1 MTHRILSLLVALLF
15 CVSCQSDN
23 LLSYKTVEEVEVYPE
38 VWVDSFI
45 QPVATEGY
53 DILWVIDR
61 SGSMSSHDANLL
73 VGIETMMNAL
83 PVDTGWRLGI
93 ISTDTDEAL
102 SNNTFPLVPGDDI
115 ADATSSLN
123 ALRGGSTWGLVG
135 EEGFDAVYSYMTL
148 NPYSAT
154 WMRHEA
160 ALLIVFVSDEEE
172 QSTWQVSEFASYLRM
187 TRSLTFIT
195 SIVGQ
200 ESNGGRWGQCGDQPG
215 LRYLDL
221 AREFSGV
228 EIDICSSDW
237 SQGVE
242 EASKEFEPIDYIELS
257 QTPEDGS
264 IVVFLDGVPTAANE
278 WYYDDASNTVYFL
291 VVPGDG
297 VLVEVAYFLD

>member
-1 MTHRILSLLVALLF
+1 MSQRILSFIAILF
-15 CVSCQSDN
+15 FCLSCSNDN
-23 LLSYKTVEEVEVYPE
+23 LLTHKAIEEIEVYPD

-45 QPVATEGY
+45 QPIATDGY

-61 SGSMSSHDANLL
+61 SGSMLSHDANLL
-73 VGIETMMNAL
+73 LGIETMMNAL

-93 ISTDTDEAL
+93 ISTDSNEAS
-102 SNNTFPLVPGDDI
+102 SNQTFPLVPGDDI
-115 ADATSSLN
+115 LDATASLQSLSN
-123 ALRGGSTWGLVG
+123 RGWGAQG
-135 EEGFDAVYSYMTL
+135 EEGFEAVYSYMTL

-172 QSTWQVSEFASYLRM
+172 QSTWQIPEFANYLRT

-200 ESNGGRWGQCGDQPG
+200 ETADGWYGNCGDQPG
-215 LRYLDL
+215 YRYLDL
-221 AREFSGV
+221 AREFGGI

-242 EASKEFEPIDYIELS
+242 EASKEFEPIDSIELS
-257 QTPEDGS
+257 QVPESGS
-264 IVVFLDGVPTAANE
+264 IVVFIDGVPTSATD
-278 WYYDDASNTVYFL
+278 WYYDEPTN
-291 VVPGDG
+291 VVHFVVIPSDG
-297 VLVEVAYFLD
+297 VLVEIAYFLD

>member
-1 MTHRILSLLVALLF
+1 MIKRFMLLLAVLLPA
-15 CVSCQSDN
+15 CTNDN
-23 LLSYKTVEEVEVYPE
+23 IISYKQIEEVEVYPE

-73 VGIETMMNAL
+73 IGIETMMNAL

-102 SNNTFPLVPGDDI
+102 SNQTFPLVPGDDI
-115 ADATSSLN
+115 ADATASLN
-123 ALRGGSTWGLVG
+123 SLVSGHAWGLAG
-135 EEGFDAVYSYMTL
+135 EEGFDAVYSYITL

-172 QSTWQVSEFASYLRM
+172 QSTWQVTEFASYLRM

-195 SIVGQ
+195 SIVGL
-200 ESNGGRWGQCGDQPG
+200 ENDGQWRGECGDQEG

-221 AREFSGV
+221 ARDFGGV

-242 EASKEFEPIDYIELS
+242 EASKEFEPIDSLEL
-257 QTPEDGS
+257 TEVPRDGS
-264 IVVFLDGVPTAANE
+264 IVVFLDGIPTSNSE
-278 WYYDDASNTVYFL
+278 WEYEPSTNTVHFL
-291 VVPGDG
+291 VIPSDG
-297 VLVEVAYFLD
+297 VLVEVAYFIA

>member
-23 LLSYKTVEEVEVYPE
+23 LLSYKTVEEVEVYPD

-115 ADATSSLN
+115 ADATSSLSSL
-123 ALRGGSTWGLVG
+123 ASGSSWGLAG

-172 QSTWQVSEFASYLRM
+172 QSTWQVPEFASYLRM

-195 SIVGQ
+195 SIVGL
-200 ESNGGRWGQCGDQPG
+200 ENDGQWRGECGDQEG

-221 AREFSGV
+221 ARDFGGV
-228 EIDICSSDW
+228 EINICSSDW

-242 EASKEFEPIDYIELS
+242 EASKEFEPIDHIELS

-278 WYYDDASNTVYFL
+278 WYYDDTSNTVYFL

>member
-1 MTHRILSLLVALLF
+1 MISRILSFLAIMVFA
-15 CVSCQSDN
+15 VSCTQDN
-23 LLSYKTVEEVEVYPE
+23 ILTYERIEEVEVYPD
-38 VWVDSFI
+38 VWVDSFT
-45 QPVATEGY
+45 QPVATDGY

-61 SGSMSSHDANLL
+61 SGSMLSHDANLL
-73 VGIETMMNAL
+73 LGIETMMNAL

-93 ISTDTDEAL
+93 ISTDSDEAF
-102 SNNTFPLVPGDDI
+102 SNQTFPLVPGDDI
-115 ADATSSLN
+115 SDATTALHALSS
-123 ALRGGSTWGLVG
+123 GWGSQG
-135 EEGFDAVYSYMTL
+135 EEGFEAVYSYMAL

-154 WMRHEA
+154 WMRHDA

-200 ESNGGRWGQCGDQPG
+200 ESSEGWYGECGDQPG

-221 AREFSGV
+221 ARGFSGI

-242 EASKEFEPIDYIELS
+242 EASKEFEPIDSIDLTEIPL
-257 QTPEDGS
+257 DGS
-264 IVVFLDGVPTAANE
+264 IVVFLDGVPTVSSD
-278 WYYDDASNTVYFL
+278 WQYDVSTNTVYFL
-291 VVPGDG
+291 VVPDDG
-297 VLVEVAYFLD
+297 VLVEIAYFIA

>member
-1 MTHRILSLLVALLF
+1 MFKRIIALITTALLLS
-15 CVSCQSDN
+15 SCMSDN
-23 LLSYKTVEEVEVYPE
+23 TLTYERVEEIEVYPD

-61 SGSMSSHDANLL
+61 SGSMNSHDANLL
-73 VGIETMMNAL
+73 LGIETMMNAL
-83 PVDTGWRLGI
+83 PIDTGWRLGI
-93 ISTDTDEAL
+93 ISTDSDEATD
-102 SNNTFPLVPGDDI
+102 NQTFPLVPGDDI
-115 ADATSSLN
+115 DDATASLSDLSSSSYYGP
-123 ALRGGSTWGLVG
+123 AG
-135 EEGFDAVYSYMTL
+135 EEGFDAVYSYITL

-154 WMRHEA
+154 WMRPSA

-172 QSTWQVSEFASYLRM
+172 QSTWEVPEFASYLRM

-195 SIVGQ
+195 SIVGL
-200 ESNGGRWGQCGDQPG
+200 EGGGICGDQEG

-221 AREFSGV
+221 ARDFSGI

-242 EASKEFEPIDYIELS
+242 EASKEFEPIDYMEL
-257 QTPEDGS
+257 TEVPIDGS
-264 IVVFLDGVPTAANE
+264 IVVFLDGVPASATDWQYEA
-278 WYYDDASNTVYFL
+278 ASNAISFI

-297 VLVEVAYFLD
+297 VLVEVAYFIS